1 MSPKSHSSPHKR
13 NEDKIELIFK
23 SKRENVY
30 TAGVSLDNRINY
42 HPKNIKKSL
51 FQSKLI
57 RTYTQHVHFMYT
69 WFVCTL
75 CIYCIGRCGYQST
88 QSSLSF
94 LPYVLHCILL
104 LNPVFTLSSFYLAI
118 CYTAQQIRHNFFK
131 NFNSSSY

>member
-57 RTYTQHVHFMYT
+57 RTYTQHLHI
-69 WFVCTL
+69 L
-75 CIYCIGRCGYQST
+75 CIHGLYAHCVYTVLVAVDISPHKILFLFCHMFCIVFYFSIL
-88 QSSLSF
+88 SLPFPHSI
-94 LPYVLHCILL
+94 LQYAILL
-104 LNPVFTLSSFYLAI
+104 SKFDA
-118 CYTAQQIRHNFFK
+118 FF
-131 NFNSSSY
+131 S

>member
-57 RTYTQHVHFMYT
+57 RTYTQHLHI
-69 WFVCTL
+69 L
-75 CIYCIGRCGYQST
+75 CIHGLYAHCVYTVLVAVDISPHKVLSLFCQMFCIVFYFSIL
-88 QSSLSF
+88 SLPF
-94 LPYVLHCILL
+94 PHPILQYTILL
-104 LNPVFTLSSFYLAI
+104 SKFDA
-118 CYTAQQIRHNFFK
+118 FF
-131 NFNSSSY
+131 S

>member
-57 RTYTQHVHFMYT
+57 RTYTQHVH
-69 WFVCTL
+69 TL
-75 CIYCIGRCGYQST
+75 CIHCSYAHCVYTVLVAVDISPHKVLFLFCHMFCIVFYFSIL
-88 QSSLSF
+88 SLPF
-94 LPYVLHCILL
+94 PHPILQYAILL
-104 LNPVFTLSSFYLAI
+104 SKFVTIFS
-118 CYTAQQIRHNFFK
+118 K
-131 NFNSSSY
+131 NFKF